1 MSIHRKINM
10 KEVVCLVPLSWD
22 FVPACFF
29 DSWTNMTDYA
39 QGRYRLRMVAIRSP
53 YLDSLRDLL
62 VEKALTGKPDYIL
75 WLDADQRYQAD
86 TPEIL
91 MRHVDDDKLVVGG
104 VTPHRTTGQPM
115 IYDWLEPGRED
126 HKMFQYRSR
135 NNHLEGIQKV
145 GGMGMGG
152 VMVHPEVYRGLLTPP
167 YFQMNYDPE
176 RGRTAGEDV
185 IFYKHCQNAG
195 VAVWCDYD
203 LYYKH
208 LSHVEIGIRWH
219 KDE

>member
-1 MSIHRKINM
+1 M

-29 DSWTNMTDYA
+29 DSWTQMTEYA
-39 QGRYRLRMVAIRSP
+39 HDRYNLRMVAIRSP

-75 WLDADQRYQAD
+75 WLDADQRYPKD

-91 MRHVDDDKLVVGG
+91 MKHVDDGKLVVGG
-104 VTPHRTTGQPM
+104 VTPHRSTGQPM
-115 IYDWLEPGRED
+115 IYDWLPEIRED
-126 HKMFQYRSR
+126 GKMFQYRSK
-135 NNHLEGIQKV
+135 NNHLTGIQQI

-152 VMVHPEVYRGLLTPP
+152 VMVRPKVYRELLDKPF
-167 YFQMNYDPE
+167 FQMSYDAK

-185 IFYKHCQNAG
+185 IFYKRCYDADID
-195 VAVWCDYD
+195 VWCDYD
-203 LYYKH
+203 LFYKH

-219 KDE
+219 KDT